1 MNLGLEQK
9 RDILRNPVTAYVA
22 LGANLGDARAAV
34 LQAFEALACW
44 PEIEVT
50 DRSALYRSAPHEA
63 QGPDFIN
70 AVARIDTRLTAPDVL
85 DALQA
90 IEHQAGRVRP
100 YVNAPRSLDLD
111 LLFFGDASMHSPRL
125 TLPHPRWRERAF
137 VLYPLADVCPQ
148 RVGPDDLARVE
159 DQIIDRV
166 AEQWS

>member
-1 MNLGLEQK
+1 L
-9 RDILRNPVTAYVA
+9 RDTVTAYVA

-34 LQAFEALACW
+34 LQAFEALASW
-44 PEIEVT
+44 PGIEVT
-50 DRSALYRSAPHEA
+50 GRSALYRTAPHEA

-90 IEHQAGRVRP
+90 IEHRAGRVRP

-111 LLFFGDASMHSPRL
+111 LLFYGDASMHSPRL

-137 VLYPLADVCPQ
+137 VLVPLADVWPQ
-148 RVGPDDLARVE
+148 RVGPEDLARVAGQAIE
-159 DQIIDRV
+159 RDG
-166 AEQWS
+166 AAHT